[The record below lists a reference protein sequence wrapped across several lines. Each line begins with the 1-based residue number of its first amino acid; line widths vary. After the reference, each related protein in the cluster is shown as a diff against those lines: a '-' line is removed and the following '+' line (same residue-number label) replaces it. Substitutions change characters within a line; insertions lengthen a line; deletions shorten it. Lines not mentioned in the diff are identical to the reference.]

1 MGLFW
6 GDSMIGARWL
16 LAAGAAVALAGQ
28 VDEPIVRITVNLVQ
42 VDAVVTDSKGQQVTD
57 GCATQK

>member
-1 MGLFW
+1 
-6 GDSMIGARWL
+6 MIGARWL